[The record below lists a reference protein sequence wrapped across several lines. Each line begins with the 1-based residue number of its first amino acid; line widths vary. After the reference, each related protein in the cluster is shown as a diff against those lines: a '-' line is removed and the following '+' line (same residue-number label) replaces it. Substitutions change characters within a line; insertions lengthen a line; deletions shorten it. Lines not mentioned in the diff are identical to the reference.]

1 MRIGICCF
9 PSFGGSGVVASEL
22 ALALAEGG
30 DAVHVVTSTR
40 PPRLVEAASSRHTF
54 VSSAT
59 WRRWRGA
66 ASPCS
71 PTRRA
76 ARRSAGTPVIGPA
89 PGSDRGAI
97 VARYREV
104 YRATLTPGGA
114 AAYRPSEA
122 LDGKVNA

>member
-30 DAVHVVTSTR
+30 DSVHVVSSTR
-40 PPRLVEAASSRHTF
+40 PSRREAFGRH
-54 VSSAT
+54 ACH
-59 WRRWRGA
+59 W
-66 ASPCS
+66 
-71 PTRRA
+71 
-76 ARRSAGTPVIGPA
+76 ARSHF
-89 PGSDRGAI
+89 DRGAI

-114 AAYRPSEA
+114 SAPRPGEA
-122 LDGKVNA
+122 IEGNVDA